1 MDLDKYFDQTKN
13 LIDFYIKISDYQ
25 KAFMLLLNSL
35 DQIDEDY
42 MKKFIKHYKEKQM
55 INIDNKR
62 EENINKKIETTII
75 QNFYNYIFV
84 LIY

>member
-1 MDLDKYFDQTKN
+1 MNLDKYFDQTKN
-13 LIDFYIKISDYQ
+13 LIDFYIKNSDYQ

-42 MKKFIKHYKEKQM
+42 MKNFIKHYKEKQM

-62 EENINKKIETTII
+62 EEKYK
-75 QNFYNYIFV
+75 
-84 LIY
+84 

>member
-1 MDLDKYFDQTKN
+1 MNLDKYFDQTKN

-42 MKKFIKHYKEKQM
+42 MKNFIKHYKEKQM

-62 EENINKKIETTII
+62 EEKYK
-75 QNFYNYIFV
+75 
-84 LIY
+84 

>member
-13 LIDFYIKISDYQ
+13 LIDFYIKNSDYK

-42 MKKFIKHYKEKQM
+42 MKNFIKHYKEKQM

-62 EENINKKIETTII
+62 EENIYKK
-75 QNFYNYIFV
+75 N
-84 LIY
+84 

>member
-42 MKKFIKHYKEKQM
+42 MKNFIKHYKEKQM
-55 INIDNKR
+55 INIDKKK
-62 EENINKKIETTII
+62 EEKYK
-75 QNFYNYIFV
+75 
-84 LIY
+84 

>member
-13 LIDFYIKISDYQ
+13 LIDFYIKISDYK

-42 MKKFIKHYKEKQM
+42 MKNFIKHYKKKQM
-55 INIDNKR
+55 INNDNKR
-62 EENINKKIETTII
+62 EEKYK
-75 QNFYNYIFV
+75 
-84 LIY
+84 